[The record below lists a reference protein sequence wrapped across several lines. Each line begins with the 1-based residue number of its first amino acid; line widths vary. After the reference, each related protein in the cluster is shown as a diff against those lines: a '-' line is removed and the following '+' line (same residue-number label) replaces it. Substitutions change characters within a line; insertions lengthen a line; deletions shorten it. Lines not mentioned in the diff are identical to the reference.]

1 MEYTQ
6 SISSKGAKCSV
17 DIAEP
22 KGLCSSRS
30 VHLMVNETVLYVLGV
45 PTWSVSQCEA
55 AMHGRGGWV
64 WLQSPCQRVALLF
77 CQHQYSHSVGAGGG
91 GGGGEKLLG
100 ITMAHPAGTSV

>member
-55 AMHGRGGWV
+55 AMGVVDGRGF
-64 WLQSPCQRVALLF
+64 S
-77 CQHQYSHSVGAGGG
+77 
-91 GGGGEKLLG
+91 
-100 ITMAHPAGTSV
+100 HPAREWHCYFASINILIQWVRGRSYWAS